1 MVDIKSS
8 ADFANFFDTG
18 RLTDFVALN
27 GIKYADH
34 LGMLDLLADSGTW
47 TVTTLSASKIV
58 LEVEGPWYNP
68 ASLKIEILGTGLSP
82 VSSLEELDAAINSGF
97 ATGEFTQIKISGAKT
112 AVGDGESLPNK
123 TFLNFDFGDDGY
135 SITSGNLRIEIPG
148 TLPSSLQDIFDVGL
162 MAGQVANYASLT
174 PAQQA
179 DVIAQLNTMSSSGFS
194 VILSGAT
201 ILELDV
207 TATEMS
213 LSQMGYSFVLEGN
226 FPTNLGDAFAL
237 LMDLSAALDS
247 GAEIDISRPTGYSF
261 DAVKITDPDDNVV
274 LETVGD
280 LGTSDTISL
289 DTFRIDG
296 KTVDNLVVGD
306 NTESTISY
314 LLEPAYSPVWMPGDY
329 LYGTSGKDHIFGLG
343 GNDFLYGNGGNDF
356 LFGGSGNDF
365 LDGGAGNDVLN
376 PGSNLNYDTTR
387 GSSGND
393 TIILSDSGLGY
404 QELFYLYFDRG
415 VDIQINGRTNTGT
428 VTKGGSG
435 TDTIVDVAV
444 PMEAG
449 WTSAA
454 GGFGVV
460 GSGFDDSFDI
470 VTASKSWTEV
480 NGGGGSDSFDLAL
493 SANSILRMDFRGD
506 QGAKVNLKTG
516 VIANDSFGYGDTV
529 SVLYKNKSGQIELY
543 GSNNDDRLIGD
554 KFDNRFILRG
564 GDDVA
569 NGLGGQDLVRYD
581 RVDVGPVDVNLTKG
595 TATGTWYGTDFTHT
609 LLKIEDVRGSLDG
622 NDTLIGSAV
631 ANRLEGR
638 GGADKLI
645 GRGGKDS
652 LFGEDGRDKLFG
664 GNGSDKLYGGK
675 GNDRLDGGAGN
686 DILKGNQGADIF
698 VFSAGNDR
706 VKDFGGKDRIDLGSA
721 AGITGFADLKNN
733 HMAEKGDD
741 VVITDDDGNTMT
753 LLDTGLDTLDKGD
766 FIF

>member
-112 AVGDGESLPNK
+112 AVGDGESLANK

-135 SITSGNLRIEIPG
+135 TITSGNLRIEIPG

-162 MAGQVANYASLT
+162 MAGQIADYASLT

-194 VILSGAT
+194 VILSGT
-201 ILELDV
+201 PILELDV
-207 TATEMS
+207 SATEMS
-213 LSQMGYSFVLEGN
+213 LSQMGYSLVLEGN
-226 FPTNLGDAFAL
+226 FPTSLGDAFAL
-237 LMDLSAALDS
+237 LMELSAALDS

-261 DAVKITDPDDNVV
+261 DVVKITDPDDKVV
-274 LETVGD
+274 LETIGD

-289 DTFRIDG
+289 DKIRIDG
-296 KTVDNLVVGD
+296 KTVGNLVLGD
-306 NTESTISY
+306 NTESAISSV
-314 LLEPAYSPVWMPGDY
+314 LEPAYSPEWMPGDD

-343 GNDFLYGNGGNDF
+343 GNDSLFGYGGNDF
-356 LFGGSGNDF
+356 LFGGTGNDT

-376 PGSNLNYDTTR
+376 PGSNLGYDATM
-387 GSSGND
+387 GSDGND
-393 TIILSDSGLGY
+393 TIILSDSGIGY
-404 QELFYLYFDRG
+404 QDLNYSSFHRG
-415 VDIQINGRTNTGT
+415 VGFSINGKANTGT
-428 VTKGGSG
+428 VTKGGAG

-444 PMEAG
+444 PMKAG

-470 VTASKSWTEV
+470 VTASKSWTAV
-480 NGGGGSDSFDLAL
+480 IGGGGSDSYDLAL
-493 SANSILRMDFRGD
+493 SANSILRMYFSGD

-516 VIANDSFGYGDTV
+516 VIANDGWGNSET
-529 SVLYKNKSGQIELY
+529 LNIQNKGGQIELN
-543 GSNNDDRLIGD
+543 GSAYDDRLVGD
-554 KFDNRFILRG
+554 KFSNRFILFG

-581 RVDVGPVDVNLTKG
+581 RSGVGPVDVNLAKG

-609 LLKIEDVRGSLDG
+609 LLKIEDVRGSRDG

-638 GGADKLI
+638 GGADTLI

-652 LFGEDGRDKLFG
+652 LFGEDGRDKLLG
-664 GNGSDKLYGGK
+664 GSGSDKLYGGN